1 MNARL
6 PHISVFVFIV
16 TWARLFFF
24 FLCLQKTWEE
34 RGKEWEGLE
43 AFFHEGV
50 REGAEERSDHVQ

>member
-16 TWARLFFF
+16 TWARFCF
-24 FLCLQKTWEE
+24 FLCFQKTWEE

>member
-16 TWARLFFF
+16 TWARLFF

>member
-16 TWARLFFF
+16 TWARLFV

>member
-24 FLCLQKTWEE
+24 FCLQKTWEE